1 MARFNKQPMNKETY
15 ELREVLA
22 VAVAVNELNI
32 QVSPETNGYVK
43 SSFPVLRGILGAEKV
58 EVDVPEG
65 YDFAYDEDLFVFSNR
80 DLLKEHFGM
89 GTLNKW
95 HPEKN
100 NIPTFTVT
108 DEHRAE
114 ADKIIKHFNKL
125 MFDALAGN
133 LDDNGFKSAL
143 YELFNKED
151 GKIMTRDFGL
161 TACVPSAYLNDLAA
175 EKRKKNERE
184 LAKVSTYIGGVGGK
198 VDVEIDVVSSKFIEK
213 FGCYVYN
220 CIEGGQNAVSF
231 FTQKDPNE
239 FGKRCRITG
248 KVKRTDVS
256 NYSGAKETTLNY
268 VKVTEVLEK

>member
-1 MARFNKQPMNKETY
+1 MNKETY

-32 QVSPETNGYVK
+32 QVSPETNGYIK
-43 SSFPVLRGILGAEKV
+43 SSYPVITRVFGSETEKV
-58 EVDVPEG
+58 AVPEG
-65 YDFAYDEDLFVFSNR
+65 YDFKYDEELFVFSNR
-80 DLLKEHFGM
+80 DLVKEHFGM

-100 NIPTFTVT
+100 NIPAFEIT

-151 GKIMTRDFGL
+151 GKIISRDFGL
-161 TACVPSAYLNDLAA
+161 TACVPSAYLNDIAA
-175 EKRKKNERE
+175 EERKKAERE
-184 LAKVSTYIGGVGGK
+184 IAKVSNYIGNVGQK
-198 VDVEIDVVSSKFIEK
+198 IDVVIEITNSKWIEK

-220 CIEGGQNAVSF
+220 AVENDQNAVSF
-231 FTQKDPNE
+231 FTQKEPAA
-239 FGKRCRITG
+239 FGKKCRVTG

-256 NYSGAKETTLNY
+256 NYTNAKETVLNY
-268 VKVTEVLEK
+268 VKVVDLMEE